1 MNAHPRTQ
9 SAGLR
14 RLCGLAL
21 SSLLLAVVGCTSLPP
36 KTADVSPDQA
46 GTVNVSG
53 ASGQVSAT
61 AERKALQTLVNEGKR
76 DLTIHH
82 LKTLTAT
89 GDADLYQGNRTRL
102 LIDGPATFG
111 AMKAAIAQA
120 RGRVL
125 LQSYIVEDEGVA
137 AEVAELLAA
146 DGLPA
151 TLDER
156 RPFDHGVWVP
166 LSLMYPRADIPV
178 VQVSLPSQAGPEL
191 QTRIGHALSSLRK
204 QGVLLIGSGSI
215 THNLRE
221 LDWHAGPESVEPWA
235 LAFRDWM
242 IDKLAANDEP
252 ALHDY
257 RQQAPH
263 AVRSHPS
270 DEHLLPLFTALGAA
284 GDGAQPQAFFR
295 GISDHVIAMDGY
307 TFH

>member
-1 MNAHPRTQ
+1 MFPSLFISHGSPM
-9 SAGLR
+9 
-14 RLCGLAL
+14 LAL
-21 SSLLLAVVGCTSLPP
+21 EP
-36 KTADVSPDQA
+36 
-46 GTVNVSG
+46 G
-53 ASGQVSAT
+53 ASGPALARLASELPTPKAIVIVSAHW
-61 AERKALQTLVNEGKR
+61 ESR
-76 DLTIHH
+76 DLRVSSGEQPETWHDF
-82 LKTLTAT
+82 
-89 GDADLYQGNRTRL
+89 GGF
-102 LIDGPATFG
+102 PAALFAVQNPAPG
-111 AMKAAIAQA
+111 APQ
-120 RGRVL
+120 L
-125 LQSYIVEDEGVA
+125 A

-151 TLDER
+151 TLDDR

-191 QTRIGHALSSLRK
+191 QTRIGHALSSLRE
-204 QGVLLIGSGSI
+204 QDVLLVGSGSI

-270 DEHLLPLFTALGAA
+270 DEHLLPLYFARGAGGDFSIAHQGFTLGALG
-284 GDGAQPQAFFR
+284 
-295 GISDHVIAMDGY
+295 MDIYRFG
-307 TFH
+307 